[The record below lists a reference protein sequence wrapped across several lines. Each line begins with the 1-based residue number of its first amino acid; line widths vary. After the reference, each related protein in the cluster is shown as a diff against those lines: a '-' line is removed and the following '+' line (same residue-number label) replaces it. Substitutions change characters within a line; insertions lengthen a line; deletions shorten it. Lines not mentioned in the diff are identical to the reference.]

1 MERFPVIEARD
12 LEGRRYTLPD
22 DLPAGRRLVVVPF
35 QQWQQVL
42 VEGWKLAAEDLL
54 PAHPDLSVWEVPSLS
69 RGYAPF
75 RGYIDG
81 GMRAGIPDVFVRQHT
96 LTAYT
101 DLGALTKALE
111 VTSRDTVWVYL
122 IDGEGRVLWR
132 ESGQVDDA
140 KAAALAA
147 ALEDD
152 AA

>member
-1 MERFPVIEARD
+1 
-12 LEGRRYTLPD
+12 LPD

-42 VEGWKLAAEDLL
+42 VEGWKSAAEDLQ
-54 PAHPDLSVWEVPSLS
+54 AAYPDLSVWEIPSLS
-69 RGYAPF
+69 KSWGPL

-101 DLGALTKALE
+101 DLRALTRELG
-111 VTSRDTVWVYL
+111 VTDRDTVWVYL
-122 IDGEGRVLWR
+122 LDEEGRVIWR
-132 ESGQVDDA
+132 ESGQVDQA
-140 KAAALAA
+140 KTESLAA
-147 ALEDD
+147 ALEPD